1 MWRKVLTPTLLVI
14 SVWIVVGGATT
25 FYIDWLARLHVR
37 VLDENVGTI
46 QAVAVMQDSLLR
58 LQALT
63 ASDRGSQLPRGAF
76 RVEQLLSD
84 FERGLAAADDTAVTP
99 EERALVAAL
108 QQEFSDYCV
117 REWGVWQ
124 RALGRPPEAPGPLAS
139 ASVENMTSS
148 LSRLREINE
157 RLMSR
162 SVTISQ
168 FYLALH
174 PLRLVLMVLGT
185 VLGIACGVWIA
196 RGFRRSISRIS
207 VTLSSTTS
215 GESQPLGLVT
225 VTPVDDLPALQ
236 QQVEAVGQRI
246 RHVLDQLQQTQR
258 QLVRSDQL
266 AVVGQLAAGVAHELR
281 NPLTSV
287 KLLIQTAA
295 RPGPKAGL
303 NEEQLWVIQEE
314 IARME
319 NTIQGLLDFARPP
332 LLDRVRHDLRDTVQR
347 AVSLVEGRAKQQ
359 QVAIRVQLPEAPV
372 MVDGDPAQIHQVF
385 VNLLL
390 NGMDAAGRGGVLQVV
405 VSRSETPGGP
415 CRISFRDSGKGIP
428 EDTVPRLFE
437 PFVTTKEQG
446 IGLGL
451 AISRRIVE
459 EHGGAIRVA
468 NREEGGAE
476 FTVEL
481 STSPAAPQPPAEPER
496 RKADGF

>member
-14 SVWIVVGGATT
+14 SIWIAVGVATT
-25 FYIDWLARLHVR
+25 FYIDWLARLHIR

-46 QAVAVMQDSLLR
+46 LAVADMQDSLLQ

-63 ASDRGSQLPRGAF
+63 ASGRASQPPGGAY

-84 FERGLAAADDTAVTP
+84 FERGLAAADDTTASA
-99 EERALVAAL
+99 EGRALVAAL
-108 QQEFSDYCV
+108 RQEFSDYCF

-124 RALGRPPEAPGPLAS
+124 RESGRSPEAPGPLAS
-139 ASVENMTSS
+139 ASVENMTAS

-162 SVTISQ
+162 AVTISQ
-168 FYLALH
+168 FYVALH
-174 PLRLVLMVLGT
+174 PLRLVLTALGT
-185 VLGIACGVWIA
+185 VLGIACGMWIA

-207 VTLSSTTS
+207 VTLSSTATVD
-215 GESQPLGLVT
+215 SQPLGLVT
-225 VTPVDDLPALQ
+225 VTPADDLPALQ

-295 RPGPKAGL
+295 RPGSKAGL
-303 NEEQLWVIQEE
+303 NEKQLWVIQEE

-359 QVAIRVQLPEAPV
+359 NLAVRTQLPETPL

-405 VSRSETPGGP
+405 VSPSETPGGP
-415 CRISFRDSGKGIP
+415 CQISFRDFGKGIP
-428 EDTVPRLFE
+428 AAALDRLFE
-437 PFVTTKEQG
+437 PFFTTKEQG

-476 FTVEL
+476 FAVEL
-481 STSPAAPQPPAEPER
+481 PTSPAAPQPPAEPNAAKNR
-496 RKADGF
+496 